1 VAASSA
7 EEGDRT
13 CQRQVELTGR
23 VGGGGTEKLGKDLN
37 SRTGRIGGS
46 VLTWGGHVRVNTDT
60 ACHEAT

>member
-7 EEGDRT
+7 EGDRT
-13 CQRQVELTGR
+13 RQHQVELTGR
-23 VGGGGTEKLGKDLN
+23 DGGRETDKLGKDLN